1 MKIMSVYC
9 VNCQKMLSTKD
20 GINQM
25 VNLGYKPASN
35 LIKRRVNYPFGKK
48 SKPRVLYLSCKN
60 CGGTEFK
67 SNKSL
72 PAQNSRHNI
81 KLR

>member
-1 MKIMSVYC
+1 MGVYC
-9 VNCQKMLSTKD
+9 VNCQKMLSTKE
-20 GINQM
+20 GM
-25 VNLGYKPASN
+25 GEMAKLGYKPASN

-48 SKPRVLYLSCKN
+48 SKPRVLYLYCKN

-67 SNKSL
+67 HNKSI
-72 PAQNSRHNI
+72 PSQNSKHNK